1 MKIVEFEEKFGE
13 IKDISSEVE
22 KDKLTIRWKW
32 PENVDIVYVLK
43 TYEMQDFSL
52 DLESLKN
59 AKLYTMDEYR
69 EFNGYSESIKEI
81 TQYKYFVFP
90 ALQNDG
96 DILLIKQ
103 NNGKNHI
110 VVSTGKPEICYE
122 INEVKSFKGLF
133 SKEKNV
139 EIVIK
144 SEVSLDKDVLCY
156 VKKKDS
162 YPTNSKDGVRF
173 DFICDID
180 AGVNVMP
187 EIKIN
192 KNEYV
197 KVFIKDIEKYGSSY
211 KLKQL

>member
-52 DLESLKN
+52 DLGSLKN

-103 NNGKNHI
+103 NNGKNQI

-122 INEVKSFKGLF
+122 INEIKSFKGLF
-133 SKEKNV
+133 SKEKTV

-144 SEVSLDKDVLCY
+144 SEVPLDKDVLCY

-162 YPTNSKDGVRF
+162 CPTSSKDGVRF